1 MEETFIK
8 NISYLLRGRT
18 IFLIGMMACG
28 KSKTGPKVAELLKYK
43 FIDLDLLIEEVAKK
57 SIYKIFKD
65 DGENSFRVY
74 ESKCLQEIIKFPS
87 LVVSTG
93 GGVITKNENW
103 GILRQG
109 IVIWID
115 LDKKLAIERLK
126 SEINNR
132 PLLKDRDI
140 EKNYNE
146 IYQSREGL
154 YAQADL
160 RIKVK
165 NENVE
170 QVAKKIITE
179 LNKSISS

>member
-1 MEETFIK
+1 MEETFID
-8 NISYLLRGRT
+8 NITNLLRGRS

-28 KSKTGPKVAELLKYK
+28 KSKTGPKLAQLLKYK
-43 FIDLDLLIEEVAKK
+43 FIDLDSLIETVAKK
-57 SIYKIFKD
+57 SISKIFEE
-65 DGENSFRVY
+65 DGENKFRVY
-74 ESKCLQEIIKFPS
+74 ESQCLKEIIRFPS

-115 LDKKLAIERLK
+115 LEKKYAIERLK
-126 SEINNR
+126 NEINNR
-132 PLLKDRDI
+132 PLLKGKDI
-140 EKNYNE
+140 ERNYSE
-146 IYQSREGL
+146 IFQSRERL
-154 YAQADL
+154 YEKADL

-170 QVAKKIITE
+170 QVAKKIISE
-179 LNKSISS
+179 LHKIISS

>member
-1 MEETFIK
+1 MEETFIN
-8 NISYLLRGRT
+8 NITNLLKGRS

-28 KSKTGPKVAELLKYK
+28 KSKTGPKLAHLLKYK
-43 FIDLDLLIEEVAKK
+43 FIDLDSLVEKVAKK
-57 SIYKIFKD
+57 SVLKIFEE
-65 DGENSFRVY
+65 DGENKFRVY
-74 ESKCLQEIIKFPS
+74 ERQCLQEIIQFPS

-115 LDKKLAIERLK
+115 LEEKFAIERLK
-126 SEINNR
+126 SEIYDR
-132 PLLKDRDI
+132 PLLRGGDI
-140 EKNYNE
+140 EKNYSE
-146 IYQSREGL
+146 IFQSRVGL
-154 YAQADL
+154 YEQADL

-170 QVAKKIITE
+170 QVARKIINE
-179 LNKSISS
+179 LHKVIAS

>member
-1 MEETFIK
+1 MEETFIN
-8 NISYLLRGRT
+8 NITNLLKGRS

-28 KSKTGPKVAELLKYK
+28 KSKTGPKLAQLLKYK
-43 FIDLDLLIEEVAKK
+43 FIDLDSLIEKVSKK
-57 SIYKIFKD
+57 SISKIFEE
-65 DGENSFRVY
+65 DGENKFRVY
-74 ESKCLQEIIKFPS
+74 ERKCLQEIIKFPS

-115 LDKKLAIERLK
+115 LEKKFAIERLK

-132 PLLKDRDI
+132 PLLKGKDI
-140 EKNYNE
+140 EKNYSE
-146 IYQSREGL
+146 IFQSRAGL
-154 YAQADL
+154 YGQADL
-160 RIKVK
+160 RIKVS

-170 QVAKKIITE
+170 QVAKKIINE
-179 LNKSISS
+179 LNKNISS